1 MEKLKFELR
10 EYKGFRYVVAPV
22 QSWQC
27 GYLLIDKQLFKDLEL
42 DLYSNHTS
50 SRDGEIT
57 WIQNKE
63 LGDKDFEGQKENE
76 MYFGIDTNHIWS
88 HNKSAG
94 HVDNVM
100 KEWIDWIADNK
111 SKLSDIVEQ
120 NEEMES

>member
-10 EYKGFRYVVAPV
+10 EYKGFRYVVTLV
-22 QSWQC
+22 QSWHY

-42 DLYSNHTS
+42 DWYSNHTS

-88 HNKSAG
+88 HNKSDG

-100 KEWIDWIADNK
+100 KEWIDWIVDNK
-111 SKLSDIVEQ
+111 PKLSDIVKQ